1 MDDVQIRRRST
12 RRGHGLREEA
22 GRMDITTV
30 NDRHLYS
37 ATVRLRDPER
47 AEGQVELRG
56 CVVRFG
62 PPGWLTVADGPGE
75 GQAIQLFPTGQ
86 VLSVSQLGEVARA
99 AEPVA
104 G

>member
-1 MDDVQIRRRST
+1 
-12 RRGHGLREEA
+12 
-22 GRMDITTV
+22 MDITTV

-47 AEGQVELRG
+47 PAGHVELPG

-62 PPGWLTVADGPGE
+62 PPGWLTVAEGPGE

-86 VLSVSQLGEVARA
+86 VLSVTQLGEVRRA
-99 AEPVA
+99 EEPVV

>member
-1 MDDVQIRRRST
+1 
-12 RRGHGLREEA
+12 
-22 GRMDITTV
+22 MDITTV

-37 ATVRLRDPER
+37 ATVLLRDPER
-47 AEGQVELRG
+47 AAGHVELPG

-75 GQAIQLFPTGQ
+75 GQEIRLFPTGQ
-86 VLSVSQLGEVARA
+86 VLSVTRLREVDRP
-99 AEPVA
+99 AEPVP